1 MEVASGLGWKLPPS
15 NFGVYP
21 ERRLPQADVVE
32 RLWRVGQ
39 AWAVSA
45 AGLRRTKRLLQI
57 VPLVDAL
64 KDDAAGMDDETLR
77 AETVSMRRVLRV
89 TGCDDIDPVAR
100 CFALVRE
107 ASGRVLG
114 MRHHDVQVVGA
125 YGLLRGMIA
134 EMETGEGK
142 TLTAALAAITGALA
156 GWPVHVITVNDYL
169 VERDADA
176 LRPLYEY
183 FGLSVGV
190 VIGGQ
195 QPSERRA
202 AYASDIAYCTNN
214 GNYIRLPQG
223 SYRAGPT
230 RRKSS
235 SPGRDT
241 DEAWPRGHRSTPF
254 AWSALCDR

>member
-1 MEVASGLGWKLPPS
+1 
-15 NFGVYP
+15 
-21 ERRLPQADVVE
+21 
-32 RLWRVGQ
+32 
-39 AWAVSA
+39 
-45 AGLRRTKRLLQI
+45 
-57 VPLVDAL
+57 
-64 KDDAAGMDDETLR
+64 
-77 AETVSMRRVLRV
+77 MRRVLRV
-89 TGCDDIDPVAR
+89 TGCDDIGPVAR

-125 YGLLRGMIA
+125 YGLLRGMIT

-176 LRPLYEY
+176 LRPLYEF

-202 AYASDIAYCTNN
+202 AYASDIAYCTNKEITFDYLRDRIVL
-214 GNYIRLPQG
+214 GQRGGKP
-223 SYRAGPT
+223 
-230 RRKSS
+230 S